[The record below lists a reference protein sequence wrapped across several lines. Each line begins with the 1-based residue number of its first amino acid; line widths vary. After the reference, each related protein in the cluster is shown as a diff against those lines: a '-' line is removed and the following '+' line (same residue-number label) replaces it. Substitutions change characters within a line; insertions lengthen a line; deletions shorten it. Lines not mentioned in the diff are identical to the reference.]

1 MEVTLTIKNKE
12 DILFLNKYTNSRLN
26 EILQTAITIGL
37 KSIQMSEVKLDCHS
51 YIDPIKDLV
60 YETNEN
66 HHEKLYSIE
75 SKLDDL
81 LHIKTNSSRKGKLA
95 EDICRDILIKNYPQW
110 NIIDVSQTG
119 YEADCRAIDTPV
131 GPILYEFKNYDY
143 NVNRDQVSKFVRD
156 LEHTNIKY
164 GIFVSNTSGIV
175 GKKNIEWEIINE
187 KLIVFVSNMGLNG
200 YGCIIGTELLLSLID
215 INIMEKDKNWIY
227 SQNYHLSDIIENI
240 SESIDNLRDNIE
252 SYTKHKELIS
262 EQRIKIN
269 NSIDILEKNSFMCL
283 LELNETF
290 NKIVR
295 NTKEIVNK
303 TKIIHNDNFD
313 ELFCKIDS
321 DKNKELL
328 KLLIKMCTNLHIQTD
343 NNNLYIHKSDKLLC
357 YTKILKS
364 RIDLYFPINETKII
378 SLNLK
383 YEKLKGNEIIIELK
397 EDIERINLI
406 EKKLSELED

>member
-1 MEVTLTIKNKE
+1 
-12 DILFLNKYTNSRLN
+12 
-26 EILQTAITIGL
+26 
-37 KSIQMSEVKLDCHS
+37 MSEVKLDCHS

-60 YETNEN
+60 QETNEN

-143 NVNRDQVSKFVRD
+143 NVNREQVSKFVRD

-164 GIFVSNTSGIV
+164 GIFISNTSGIV
-175 GKKNIEWEIINE
+175 GRKNIEWEIINE

-215 INIMEKDKNWIY
+215 INVMKKDKNWIY
-227 SQNYHLSDIIENI
+227 SQNYQLTDIIENI
-240 SESIDNLRDNIE
+240 SESIENLRDNIE

-290 NKIVR
+290 NKIVK

-328 KLLIKMCTNLHIQTD
+328 KLLIKMCNNLHIQTD
-343 NNNLYIHKSDKLLC
+343 NNNLYIHKGDKLLC

-364 RIDLYFPINETKII
+364 RIDLYFPINETKMI

-383 YEKLKGNEIIIELK
+383 YEKIKGNDIIIELK

-406 EKKLSELED
+406 ENKFNEIKD

>member
-1 MEVTLTIKNKE
+1 MDVNLTINNKE
-12 DILFLNKYTNSRLN
+12 DILFLDKYNESKLT

-60 YETNEN
+60 QETNEN

-75 SKLDDL
+75 TKLDDL

-131 GPILYEFKNYDY
+131 GPILYEFKNYDH

-175 GKKNIEWEIINE
+175 GRKNIEWEIINE

-200 YGCIIGTELLLSLID
+200 YGCIIGTELLLSLIE
-215 INIMEKDKNWIY
+215 INIMNKNKNWIY
-227 SQNYHLSDIIENI
+227 SQNFHLNDIITNI
-240 SESIDNLRDNIE
+240 SESVDNLRDNIE
-252 SYTKHKELIS
+252 SYTKHKALIS
-262 EQRIKIN
+262 EQRTKIN
-269 NSIDILEKNSFMCL
+269 NCIDILEKNSFMCL

-290 NKIVR
+290 NKIVE
-295 NTKEIVNK
+295 NTKEITNK
-303 TKIIHNDNFD
+303 TKIIHSENFD
-313 ELFCKIDS
+313 ELFCNIDS
-321 DKNKELL
+321 SKNKELL
-328 KLLIKMCTNLHIQTD
+328 KLFIKMCNNLHIQTD
-343 NNNLYIHKSDKLLC
+343 NKNLFIHKHDKLLC

-364 RIDLYFPINETKII
+364 RIDLYFPINETEII

-383 YEKLKGNEIIIELK
+383 YEKLKSNEIIIELK

-406 EKKLSELED
+406 ETKLTELND